1 MTATMLP
8 PSRAGRS
15 GLCVLLAEDDPCLRL
30 AAQTTLVRSGFTV
43 VAAVDGEAALTAAR
57 AQHFDLILLDLL
69 MPKMDGLDVL
79 RALKQ
84 DPTTRSMPVAI
95 LTNASREVERRTA
108 AELGAVDFLIKAD
121 LSLKVLADKVDS
133 LLGVTS

>member
-1 MTATMLP
+1 
-8 PSRAGRS
+8 
-15 GLCVLLAEDDPCLRL
+15 
-30 AAQTTLVRSGFTV
+30 V